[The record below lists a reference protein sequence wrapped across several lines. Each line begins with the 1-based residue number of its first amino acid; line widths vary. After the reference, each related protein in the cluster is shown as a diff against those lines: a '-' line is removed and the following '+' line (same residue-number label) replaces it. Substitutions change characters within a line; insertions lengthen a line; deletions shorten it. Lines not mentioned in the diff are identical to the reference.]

1 MIKSITTTA
10 TVLSLIS
17 SVLAA
22 GQMLGTPEVWE
33 CDAPGTE
40 GFFISE
46 NEVHFEHA
54 AAACA
59 SSGGILADITNQN
72 FLFATDMILNCVG
85 ENENAWI
92 RSWDYNPTNPQV
104 RDCLAIYVGFSGP
117 GGGIDLECG
126 DSRYALCVEPG
137 RRHTNVGRVRNYGAY
152 NATQTV
158 TVTQTLVPQY
168 GGVYNIPYTIPAGS
182 NEAVTYYGSVSE
194 IENVNATTVVSGE
207 PFVYTIQ
214 TVLSNSGSIE
224 SLNPA
229 PSTALGSDIQPTNF
243 VYTFNEIL
251 PESAAGQSSS
261 SVPATPSL
269 L

>member
-1 MIKSITTTA
+1 M
-10 TVLSLIS
+10 
-17 SVLAA
+17 
-22 GQMLGTPEVWE
+22 
-33 CDAPGTE
+33 
-40 GFFISE
+40 
-46 NEVHFEHA
+46 
-54 AAACA
+54 
-59 SSGGILADITNQN
+59 
-72 FLFATDMILNCVG
+72 
-85 ENENAWI
+85 
-92 RSWDYNPTNPQV
+92 

>member
-1 MIKSITTTA
+1 M
-10 TVLSLIS
+10 
-17 SVLAA
+17 AA
-22 GQMLGTPEVWE
+22 GQILGTPEVWE

-59 SSGGILADITNQN
+59 NSGGILADITNQN
-72 FLFATDMILNCVG
+72 FLFASDIILNCVG

-126 DSRYALCVEPG
+126 DSRYALCMEPG
-137 RRHTNVGRVRNYGAY
+137 RRHLNTGRVRNYGAY

-158 TVTQTLVPQY
+158 TVTQTLVPQNT
-168 GGVYNIPYTIPAGS
+168 GVFNIPFTYSTNNSDP
-182 NEAVTYYGSVSE
+182 VTYYGSVSK
-194 IENVNATTVVSGE
+194 IETVQATSVSEGQPVV
-207 PFVYTIQ
+207 FTIQ
-214 TVLSNSGSIE
+214 TVVDNSGSIE
-224 SLNPA
+224 QLNPV
-229 PSTALGSDIQPTNF
+229 PSNIEVPGQPF
-243 VYTFNEIL
+243 IYTFEAESPENAQEFSLRSSAPASSTLSL
-251 PESAAGQSSS
+251 P
-261 SVPATPSL
+261 
-269 L
+269 